1 MFRAA
6 GIPSLY
12 VSGLGSSVGV
22 FDETHTG
29 QGHAWNVVYYNGTW
43 HYMDLTWDCNNQYWG
58 EGSSKNKSGQKCTYD
73 NYGIPAYRM
82 GLGHK
87 PSERG
92 AVSYSNTVK
101 GIIVE
106 DTKEKFG
113 RDCKFITEIP
123 IVSEDIAEPY
133 KAAGLNSI
141 NGRIDLLIVDK
152 NGNAHIRDFKV
163 SRKAVGA

>member
-1 MFRAA
+1 M
-6 GIPSLY
+6 SL
-12 VSGLGSSVGV
+12 L
-22 FDETHTG
+22 
-29 QGHAWNVVYYNGTW
+29 Q
-43 HYMDLTWDCNNQYWG
+43 NQLR
-58 EGSSKNKSGQKCTYD
+58 D
-73 NYGIPAYRM
+73 FI
-82 GLGHK
+82 
-87 PSERG
+87 
-92 AVSYSNTVK
+92 
-101 GIIVE
+101 E